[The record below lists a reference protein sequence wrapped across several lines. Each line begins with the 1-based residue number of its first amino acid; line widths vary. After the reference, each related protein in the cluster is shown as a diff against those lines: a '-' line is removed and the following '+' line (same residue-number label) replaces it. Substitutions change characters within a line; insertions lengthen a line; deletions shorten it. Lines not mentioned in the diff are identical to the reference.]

1 METTLVL
8 DRRINA
14 TVIAVETAIA
24 IAASTRLGQVLT
36 LLITC
41 GFFLL
46 GLLSDWIFA
55 RPAAAIMAAATKNM
69 PAPEDG
75 AEAVPVVL
83 EGGERIQYALLNF
96 GHMITPNF
104 QIFWLADAVNQDI
117 WDIGNIAFEAER
129 AQTLDFSHPYVVI
142 EANFLVRH
150 DDDFLTNDDVDRAG
164 TKIAVSERSA
174 YDLWLTDHFS
184 QAQIIR
190 AASIQAAHDLFFEEK
205 VDVLASLKPKLLEDL
220 ANYSGLRMIDP
231 PFTAIKQSIGVA
243 KGKADSIA
251 FLNALIA
258 QSIENGWIAAQ
269 LEVHGMTGK
278 LGIDPN

>member
-1 METTLVL
+1 MFVSDVVKQQLAPTGVLRAGINLSNFLLVSSTAA
-8 DRRINA
+8 DGSPKGISPD
-14 TVIAVETAIA
+14 IANLV
-24 IAASTRLGQVLT
+24 ASTLDLPCELV
-36 LLITC
+36 C
-41 GFFLL
+41 FE
-46 GLLSDWIFA
+46 
-55 RPAAAIMAAATKNM
+55 RPGK
-69 PAPEDG
+69 
-75 AEAVPVVL
+75 
-83 EGGERIQYALLNF
+83 
-96 GHMITPNF
+96 
-104 QIFWLADAVNQDI
+104 LADAVNQDV

-150 DDDFLTNDDVDRAG
+150 GDDFLTNYDVDRAG

-190 AASIQAAHDLFFEEK
+190 ASSIQAAHDLFFEKK
-205 VDVLASLKPKLLEDL
+205 VDVLASLKPKLLEDM
-220 ANYSGLRMIDP
+220 ANHSGLRIIDP
-231 PFTAIKQSIGVA
+231 PFTAVKQSIGLA

-269 LEVHGMTGK
+269 LELHGMTGK
-278 LGIDPN
+278 LGIDPH

>member
-1 METTLVL
+1 MFVSDVVKQQLAPTGVLRAGINLSNFLLVSGTAA
-8 DRRINA
+8 DGSPQGISPD
-14 TVIAVETAIA
+14 IANLV
-24 IAASTRLGQVLT
+24 AST
-36 LLITC
+36 
-41 GFFLL
+41 L
-46 GLLSDWIFA
+46 GLPCELICFD
-55 RPAAAIMAAATKNM
+55 RPGK
-69 PAPEDG
+69 
-75 AEAVPVVL
+75 
-83 EGGERIQYALLNF
+83 
-96 GHMITPNF
+96 
-104 QIFWLADAVNQDI
+104 LADSVNQYI
-117 WDIGNIAFEAER
+117 WDIGNIAVEAER

-150 DDDFLTNDDVDRAG
+150 DDDFLTNDDVNRAG

-190 AASIQAAHDLFFEEK
+190 ASSIQAAHDLFFEKK

-220 ANYSGLRMIDP
+220 ANHSGLRMMDP
-231 PFTAIKQSIGVA
+231 LFTAVKQSIGVA
-243 KGKADSIA
+243 KGKAESIA
-251 FLNALIA
+251 FINALIA

>member
-1 METTLVL
+1 MFVSDVVKQQLAPTGVLRAGINLSNFLLVSGTAADGSL
-8 DRRINA
+8 QGISPD
-14 TVIAVETAIA
+14 IANLV
-24 IAASTRLGQVLT
+24 AST
-36 LLITC
+36 
-41 GFFLL
+41 L
-46 GLLSDWIFA
+46 GLPCELICFD
-55 RPAAAIMAAATKNM
+55 RPGK
-69 PAPEDG
+69 
-75 AEAVPVVL
+75 
-83 EGGERIQYALLNF
+83 
-96 GHMITPNF
+96 
-104 QIFWLADAVNQDI
+104 LADSVNQYI
-117 WDIGNIAFEAER
+117 WDIGNIAVEAER

-150 DDDFLTNDDVDRAG
+150 DDDFLTNDDVNRAG

-190 AASIQAAHDLFFEEK
+190 ASSIQAAHDLFFEKK

-220 ANYSGLRMIDP
+220 ANHSGFRMIDP
-231 PFTAIKQSIGVA
+231 PFTAVKQSIGVA
-243 KGKADSIA
+243 KGKAESIA
-251 FLNALIA
+251 FINALIA

>member
-1 METTLVL
+1 LFVSDLVKQQLAPTGVLRAGINLSNFLLVSGTTADGSPQGISPDIANLV
-8 DRRINA
+8 
-14 TVIAVETAIA
+14 
-24 IAASTRLGQVLT
+24 AST
-36 LLITC
+36 
-41 GFFLL
+41 L
-46 GLLSDWIFA
+46 GLPCKLVCFD
-55 RPAAAIMAAATKNM
+55 RPGK
-69 PAPEDG
+69 
-75 AEAVPVVL
+75 
-83 EGGERIQYALLNF
+83 
-96 GHMITPNF
+96 
-104 QIFWLADAVNQDI
+104 LADAVNQDI

-150 DDDFLTNDDVDRAG
+150 DDDFLTNHDVDRAG

-190 AASIQAAHDLFFEEK
+190 ASSIQAAHDLFFEKK

-220 ANYSGLRMIDP
+220 ANHSGLRIIDP
-231 PFTAIKQSIGVA
+231 PFTAVKQSIGVA
-243 KGKADSIA
+243 KGKAESIA
-251 FLNALIA
+251 FINALIA

-269 LEVHGMTGK
+269 LETHGMTGK

>member
-1 METTLVL
+1 MFVSDVVKQQLAPTGVLRAGINLSNFLLVSGTTADGSPQGISPDIANLV
-8 DRRINA
+8 
-14 TVIAVETAIA
+14 
-24 IAASTRLGQVLT
+24 AST
-36 LLITC
+36 
-41 GFFLL
+41 L
-46 GLLSDWIFA
+46 GLPCELICFD
-55 RPAAAIMAAATKNM
+55 RPGK
-69 PAPEDG
+69 
-75 AEAVPVVL
+75 
-83 EGGERIQYALLNF
+83 
-96 GHMITPNF
+96 
-104 QIFWLADAVNQDI
+104 LADAVNQDI

-190 AASIQAAHDLFFEEK
+190 ASSIQAAHDLFFEEK

-220 ANYSGLRMIDP
+220 ANHSGLRMIDP
-231 PFTAIKQSIGVA
+231 PFTAVKQSIGVA
-243 KGKADSIA
+243 KGKAESIA
-251 FLNALIA
+251 FINALIA
-258 QSIENGWIAAQ
+258 QSIESGWIAAQ
-269 LEVHGMTGK
+269 LEIHGMTGK